1 MNIAKYAVSRPVAVT
16 MQIAALVLLGAISL
30 TRLPVDLLPKVTI
43 PTVNVS
49 TQWPNVAP
57 EEIEAQITRPVEQAL
72 SSVPGLYTITSTTS
86 AGSSNVRVQFVWG
99 TDIGQASI
107 DVMQRIERAK
117 RSFPNDDTLQTP
129 TVSKFDPNQISILN
143 IGVTGEN
150 DPVKLRTLMDN
161 QVSPIIESADGV
173 AAATINGGINRAI
186 IVNVDPLKLRAHNIV
201 LADIMRRLLQENINA
216 PAGIARQSDTE
227 YTIRS
232 QGWLTSIDDIK
243 KITLSAANG
252 NIVTINDV
260 ADVNDSNIER
270 RVYTRLNGK
279 PAVNIS
285 ITKQSD
291 ANTITT
297 VKSVMER
304 IERVKKIYPN
314 LNFETVYDQSKYVQ
328 RSVDDLMVNAII
340 GSVLAILILLF
351 FLRNIRSTLVV
362 ALSIPISIIST
373 FTLLYLCGFTLNTM
387 SLSGLALAT
396 GLIVDDAVVV
406 LENIFRHI
414 ERDKKTVIEAAVSGT
429 NEIMSAVIASTW
441 TVMVVFLPLLLIKGQ
456 SGQMFSQ
463 FALVVIFSLMI
474 SLLVAVTIVPMLAT
488 KLVSGD
494 AHMEQLLHG
503 HKSEKWHHRMF
514 FQFGL
519 LFDKL
524 DESYRS
530 GLKWALRFRWQTL
543 VGAFTITIL
552 AFLLKPL
559 LGTEAI
565 PPTDTGDLSINI
577 KLPPGTALEKTDT
590 VMKKIEKIVGENENV
605 AVAFATSGAGGR
617 GGGASS
623 GNMNIHL
630 KEDRKQSTKD
640 VMADLRKKLS
650 TIPGVRPSI
659 RSNDIVSSLMTGGD
673 QNIEID
679 IFGSD
684 LGTLSRLSQDVMRQV
699 KTVSNL
705 ENVDVNWQEAM
716 PEVQWTVDRSKA
728 SLLGVT
734 FRDISDT
741 LSTATNGSVA
751 SYFQDKGFQYPIVV
765 QLPQSERKTVDKM
778 ANIIV
783 TPSGA
788 GATKQGIVLRQVA
801 NPVYANGPNQIT
813 RQDRQRYIAI
823 SGSPIGRSS
832 GDVQKD
838 VQEVMSKIQL
848 PTGYYWD
855 WGINQKRQAQESGG
869 MNFAIILAIGIIFML
884 LAAQFESYSQ
894 PFAILL
900 SVPLAATGV
909 IVGLFITNQSL
920 GLTAQIGILML
931 VGIVVKNGILLVDYT
946 NTLRKKG
953 MERNEAILTA
963 SPTRLRPILMTAFAA
978 MLGMLPLATGIGEG
992 SEIQQPMAI
1001 AVIGGLITSTFL
1013 TLFVV
1018 PVVYTYLDDIL
1029 VKRLKKKQ
1037 HKQRI
1042 EATEE

>member
-57 EEIEAQITRPVEQAL
+57 EEIEAQITRPIEQAL
-72 SSVPGLYTITSTTS
+72 SSVPNLYTITSTSS

-143 IGVTGEN
+143 IGVTGED

-161 QVSPIIESADGV
+161 QVSPILESADGV

-186 IVNVDPLKLRAHNIV
+186 LINVDPIKLRAHNIV
-201 LADIMRRLLQENINA
+201 LADIMRRLLQENINV
-216 PAGIARQSDTE
+216 PAGIARQSNTE

-232 QGWLTSIDDIK
+232 QGWLTSLDDIK
-243 KITLSAANG
+243 NITLSSVNG
-252 NIVTINDV
+252 NTVTINDV
-260 ADVNDSNIER
+260 ANVVDSYQER

-297 VKSVMER
+297 AKSVMER

-314 LNFETVYDQSKYVQ
+314 LKFETVYDQSKYVQ
-328 RSVDDLMVNAII
+328 RSVDDLMVNAAI
-340 GSVLAILILLF
+340 GSVLAVLILLF

-414 ERDKKTVIEAAVSGT
+414 ERDKKSVIEAAVSGT

-441 TVMVVFLPLLLIKGQ
+441 TVMVVFLPLLMIKGQ

-474 SLLVAVTIVPMLAT
+474 SLIVAVTIVPMLAT

-494 AHMEQLLHG
+494 AHMEQLVHG
-503 HKSEKWHHRMF
+503 HKSEKWHHRLF
-514 FQFGL
+514 FKFGI
-519 LFDKL
+519 LFDNL
-524 DESYRS
+524 DANYRS
-530 GLKWALRFRWQTL
+530 GLQWALKFRWQTIT
-543 VGAFTITIL
+543 VAFLITSS
-552 AFLLKPL
+552 AFLLLPK

-565 PPTDTGDLSINI
+565 PPTDTGDLSIGI
-577 KLPPGTALEKTDT
+577 KLPPGTALEKTDS
-590 VMKKIEKIVGENENV
+590 VMKKIEKIVLDNENV
-605 AVAFATSGAGGR
+605 AAAFLTSGAGGR

-623 GNMNIHL
+623 GNINVHL
-630 KEDRKQSTKD
+630 KEDRKQKTIEVLS
-640 VMADLRKKLS
+640 DLRKKLS
-650 TIPGVRPSI
+650 SIAGVRPSI

-684 LGTLSRLSQDVMRQV
+684 LSTLSSLSKGVMQKIREV
-699 KTVSNL
+699 PNL
-705 ENVDVNWQEAM
+705 ENIDVNWQEAM
-716 PEVQWTVDRSKA
+716 PEIQWQVDRSKA

-734 FRDISDT
+734 FKDISDT

-765 QLPQSERKTVDKM
+765 QLPPSERKTVDKM
-778 ANIIV
+778 ANLII
-783 TPSGA
+783 TPSASGT
-788 GATKQGIVLRQVA
+788 TKQGIVLRQVA
-801 NPVYANGPNQIT
+801 NPKYSNGPNQIT

-823 SGSPIGRSS
+823 SGSPQGRSS
-832 GDVQKD
+832 GDIQKD
-838 VQEVMSKIQL
+838 VQAIMANMQF

-855 WGINQKRQAQESGG
+855 WGINQKRQKEESGG
-869 MNFAIILAIGIIFML
+869 MNFAIILAIGLIFML

-909 IVGLFITNQSL
+909 IVGLFITDQSL

-953 MERNEAILTA
+953 IERNEAVLTA

-978 MLGMLPLATGIGEG
+978 MLGMLPLALGLGEG

-1018 PVVYTYLDDIL
+1018 PVVYTYLDDVL
-1029 VKRLKKKQ
+1029 NWQNKRKATKKNK
-1037 HKQRI
+1037 
-1042 EATEE
+1042 ATE